1 MFKTIAIAMLVAST
15 SAIRLSVDP
24 AKNYC
29 VNTNKAT
36 GIDQDCST
44 PGNSAW
50 NTHTTA
56 RTDDPRK
63 SQAGPYPDHKLH

>member
-1 MFKTIAIAMLVAST
+1 MFKTLAICMLVAST
-15 SAIRLSVDP
+15 SAIHLKVDP
-24 AKNYC
+24 VKNVC

-36 GIDQDCST
+36 GNDQPCNT

-63 SQAGPYPDHKLH
+63 S